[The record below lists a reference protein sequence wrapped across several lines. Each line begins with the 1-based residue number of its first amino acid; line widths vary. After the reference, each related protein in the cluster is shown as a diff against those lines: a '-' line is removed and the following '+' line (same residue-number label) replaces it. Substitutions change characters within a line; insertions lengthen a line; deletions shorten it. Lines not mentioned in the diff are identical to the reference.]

1 MNPHIPPL
9 NCIQGK
15 VHSLLEYS
23 DFYFVCAYVPNSKDG
38 LLRLPYRIEWEEMLR
53 KHLMELDKKKP
64 LIIIPPLQQKS
75 PYPLLFKVNL
85 T

>member
-23 DFYFVCAYVPNSKDG
+23 DFYPIAV
-38 LLRLPYRIEWEEMLR
+38 
-53 KHLMELDKKKP
+53 LMIVTLQSVQ
-64 LIIIPPLQQKS
+64 LIIIPTLQQKRS
-75 PYPLLFKVNL
+75 YPRLFKVNL